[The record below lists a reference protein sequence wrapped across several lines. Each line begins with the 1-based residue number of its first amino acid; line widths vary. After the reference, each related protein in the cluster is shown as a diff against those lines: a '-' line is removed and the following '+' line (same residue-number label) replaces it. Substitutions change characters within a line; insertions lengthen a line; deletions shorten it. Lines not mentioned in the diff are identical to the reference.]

1 MSKIDVIMPAYN
13 AARFLPAAIESVM
26 AQTEEDWRI
35 VLVDDGSTDD
45 TRSVVELYVKQ
56 LGDRFTYIHQEN
68 RGLPAA
74 RNAAIHASNAPFL
87 ALLDADD
94 LWLPNR
100 LTDSLASFTDRRVGL
115 SYGQISRFDED
126 GKVFYT
132 FTGNK
137 QQRGSTVN
145 LLYTRRIELPC
156 PSITFRR
163 ECVEKVGFFDESM
176 RATEDRD
183 MWLRIAQ
190 HYEVAFVPRVVA
202 LYRTSTSSMSGD
214 LPRMLRSQRQFLQKH
229 YGKPGCG
236 WVARQVALG
245 RAYKQQAESYAERGH
260 YGPSVR
266 HALHAVALAPFD
278 LNNARTAL
286 SIGLRTLGVRRKSP
300 TAGT

>member
-1 MSKIDVIMPAYN
+1 MSKVDVIMPAYN
-13 AARFLPAAIESVM
+13 AAHFLPAAIESVI

-35 VLVDDGSTDD
+35 VLVDDGSTDG
-45 TRSVVELYVKQ
+45 TREVIEPYAKQ
-56 LGDRFTYIHQEN
+56 LGNRFTYIYQEN

-74 RNAAIHASNAPFL
+74 RNTAIRNSSSPFL

-100 LTDSLASFTDRRVGL
+100 LADSLASFTDARIGL
-115 SYGQISRFDED
+115 CYGQISRFDED

-132 FTGNK
+132 FTGNRE
-137 QQRGSTVN
+137 QRGSTVT

-163 ECVEKVGFFDESM
+163 ACVGKVGFFDESM

-190 HYEVAFVPRVVA
+190 HYEVAFVPRVLA
-202 LYRTSTSSMSGD
+202 LYRTSASSMSGD
-214 LPRMLRSQRQFLQKH
+214 LPRMLRSQQQFVQKH
-229 YGKPGCG
+229 YGEPGCG

-245 RAYKQQAESYAERGH
+245 RAHKQQAEGYAERRQ

-266 HALHAVALAPFD
+266 HALRAVALAPLD
-278 LNNARTAL
+278 VNNARTAL
-286 SIGLRTLGVRRKSP
+286 SIALRASGLRKES
-300 TAGT
+300 